1 MNKPLTVARQEFVDG
16 LVELIN
22 SSALPAFIIREVIA
36 KTDVELAKVEQTQ
49 YEQEKKAWEESQTEG
64 EECTQK

>member
-1 MNKPLTVARQEFVDG
+1 MNKPLTVARQEFVDE

-64 EECTQK
+64 E

>member
-1 MNKPLTVARQEFVDG
+1 MNKPITVARQEFVDG

-36 KTDVELAKVEQTQ
+36 KTDAELAKVEQTQ
-49 YEQEKKAWEESQTEG
+49 YEQDKQAWEESQKEA
-64 EECTQK
+64 ED